1 MKVLTK
7 EDLLILIRYN
17 PKESYDENEIVELFS
32 RYGDDYFIEGNQ
44 FKRFRGNERMI
55 KLRNTLKEMENYL
68 P

>member
-7 EDLLILIRYN
+7 EDLLILIQYN

-55 KLRNTLKEMENYL
+55 KLRNTLKEMEEYL